1 MMKMLYGIV
10 DIGSNTIRFKVY
22 ECKNNK
28 VKSIFSKKKTA
39 GIIAYRDDNRLNDEG
54 INILLSVL
62 NKFNKNMD
70 LLSVDKKY
78 FFATASLRNI
88 SNTNEVLASVKE
100 NLDID
105 IHVIDDETEAQL
117 SFNSVKNR
125 ELCGDEGILI
135 DVGGGS
141 CEIII
146 FENKTPIDKGS
157 LPIGSLSC
165 YEDYVGVMFPDKK
178 ESKNIEKRV
187 IKEIKALN
195 LTKTKKKY
203 LFGVG
208 GTVRNLKKL
217 LVHLNLIDQ
226 KEDMIPVY
234 LLDEVLNEL
243 KGNNKENF
251 NKILKVK
258 AERIHT
264 LVPGIIIIKTIT
276 QYFNVEMIG
285 VCKNSIREGVLY
297 ALLDGEELQ

>member
-1 MMKMLYGIV
+1 MIKMLYGIV

-39 GIIAYRDDNRLNDEG
+39 GLIAYREDNKLNDKG
-54 INILLSVL
+54 INILLDIL
-62 NKFNKNMD
+62 NKFNKTMS
-70 LLSVDKKY
+70 LLNVDKTY

-88 SNTNEVLASVKE
+88 SNTSEVLDIVKE
-100 NLDID
+100 KLDID
-105 IHVIDDETEAQL
+105 IHVLDDETEAQL
-117 SFNSVKNR
+117 SFNSVESTGLFK
-125 ELCGDEGILI
+125 DEGVLI

-141 CEIII
+141 CEVIV
-146 FENKTPIDKGS
+146 FENKTPISKSS

-165 YEDYVGVMFPDKK
+165 YEDYVGIMFPNKK

-187 IKEIKALN
+187 IDEIKSSDLV
-195 LTKTKKKY
+195 KIHKKY

-208 GTVRNLKKL
+208 GTVRNLKRL
-217 LVHLNLIDQ
+217 LVHLNFIDE
-226 KEDMIPVY
+226 KEDVIPIY
-234 LLDEVLNEL
+234 LLNEVLDEL
-243 KGNNKENF
+243 KYNNKNDF

-264 LVPGIIIIKTIT
+264 LIPGIIIIKTIAK
-276 QYFNVEMIG
+276 YFHVKKIC

-297 ALLDGEELQ
+297 SLLDSEGFK

>member
-39 GIIAYRDDNRLNDEG
+39 GLIAYRDDNKLNDEG

-62 NKFNKNMD
+62 NKFNKNMG
-70 LLSVDKKY
+70 LLNVDKKY

-88 SNTNEVLASVKE
+88 SNTNEVLAIVKE
-100 NLDID
+100 KLDID
-105 IHVIDDETEAQL
+105 IHVFDDETEAQL

-146 FENKTPIDKGS
+146 FENQTPIDKGS

-178 ESKNIEKRV
+178 ESKNIGKRV
-187 IKEIKALN
+187 IKEIKALK
-195 LTKTKKKY
+195 LTKTQKEY

-217 LVHLNLIDQ
+217 LVQLNLIDQ
-226 KEDMIPVY
+226 KEDKIPVY

-243 KGNNKENF
+243 KGNNKEKF

-264 LVPGIIIIKTIT
+264 LVPGIIIIKTIAD
-276 QYFNVEMIG
+276 YFNVKMIS
-285 VCKNSIREGVLY
+285 VCKNSIREGVIY